1 MPPLRPRPHPHPPH
15 PPQKKA
21 KKPSVSQMIDLVVT
35 IKTHTESSKSELSS
49 RGKRP
54 FKVSKYFTDDKIL
67 ISAASSG
74 GAAASSGGAAASSGG
89 GFVGRGGGFVGRCGS
104 FVGRTVRPN
113 GWLHGQRRAGVFTG
127 FTYYRFVD
135 TPLMALLSVWLIG
148 CVSYGQDLGQD
159 LGQDRGQDLG
169 QDLGL
174 HLLICSS

>member
-1 MPPLRPRPHPHPPH
+1 M
-15 PPQKKA
+15 
-21 KKPSVSQMIDLVVT
+21 SQMIDLVMRINSVQ
-35 IKTHTESSKSELSS
+35 KSSKSELSS

-89 GFVGRGGGFVGRCGS
+89 AAASSGGGFVGRGGGFVGRCGG

-135 TPLMALLSVWLIG
+135 TPLLAL
-148 CVSYGQDLGQD
+148 CNPK
-159 LGQDRGQDLG
+159 
-169 QDLGL
+169 
-174 HLLICSS
+174 

>member
-1 MPPLRPRPHPHPPH
+1 
-15 PPQKKA
+15 
-21 KKPSVSQMIDLVVT
+21 MIDLVVT

-74 GAAASSGGAAASSGG
+74 GAAASSGG
-89 GFVGRGGGFVGRCGS
+89 GFVGRGSGFVGRCGG

-135 TPLMALLSVWLIG
+135 T
-148 CVSYGQDLGQD
+148 
-159 LGQDRGQDLG
+159 
-169 QDLGL
+169 
-174 HLLICSS
+174 LLI